1 MSDRP
6 VLLRG
11 GRVVDPSQGLDAV
24 RDLLL
29 SDGKVARVAPSGSL
43 DGDLP
48 EGTEVVECAGLV
60 VTPGLVDV
68 HVHLR
73 EPGGEHK
80 ETIASG
86 ARAAAAGGFT
96 AICAMPNTDP
106 VIDSPATVGFVAAAG
121 RAAGAAR
128 VYPVG
133 ALSMGQKGERL
144 TEIGE
149 LVEAGA
155 VGITDDGLPVMDSGL
170 MRRALEYTLAF
181 DIPVADHAEDVG
193 LSRGGVMNE
202 GAVSA
207 RLGLRGKPNA
217 AEDVHV
223 ARDLVVAEL
232 TGGHIHLQH
241 VSTRHGVELIRQA
254 KARGVRVTA
263 EATPHH
269 LLLTDEAVKG
279 YDTNAKMNPPLRTEA
294 DRLAVVEGFL
304 DGTLDTLATDHAPH
318 HYDEKEQAFD
328 DAPFGIV
335 GLETVVGLILTHFV
349 HEHGEH
355 GEHGEHDEH
364 AEDGE
369 DARHPGTMDLS
380 TFVERASVAPA
391 RAFHLPGGTLAEGSP
406 ADVTVLD
413 LDHRWTVDP
422 TRFLSMSRNTPFTGW
437 KLRGRAVRTIVG
449 GRSVFVAE
457 GQEPPG

>member
-1 MSDRP
+1 MMSERP
-6 VLLRG
+6 MLLRG
-11 GRVVDPSQGLDAV
+11 GRVVDPSQGLDGE
-24 RDLLL
+24 RDVLLV
-29 SDGKVARVAPSGSL
+29 DGKVARLGSAL
-43 DGDLP
+43 AELPDGVD
-48 EGTEVVECAGLV
+48 VVDCSGLV
-60 VTPGLVDV
+60 VTPGLIDV

-80 ETIASG
+80 ETIATG
-86 ARAAAAGGFT
+86 ARSAAAGGFT
-96 AICAMPNTDP
+96 AVCAMPNTDP

-121 RAAGAAR
+121 RAAGSAR

-170 MRRALEYTLAF
+170 MRRALEYALAF
-181 DIPVADHAEDVG
+181 DVPVADHAEDVG

-202 GAVSA
+202 GTVSA

-223 ARDLVVAEL
+223 ARDLLVAEL

-241 VSTRHGVELIRQA
+241 VSTRQGVELIRQA

-269 LLLTDEAVKG
+269 LLLTDEAVAG
-279 YDTNAKMNPPLRTEA
+279 YETNAKMNPPLRTEA

-335 GLETVVGLILTHFV
+335 GLETVVGLLLTHFV
-349 HEHGEH
+349 H
-355 GEHGEHDEH
+355 DEG
-364 AEDGE
+364 AGG
-369 DARHPGTMDLS
+369 RHPGSLGLS
-380 TFVERASVAPA
+380 TFVERASVQPA
-391 RAFHLPGGTLAEGSP
+391 RAFHLPGGTLREGSP
-406 ADVTVLD
+406 ADVTLLD
-413 LDHRWTVDP
+413 LDATWTVDP
-422 TRFLSMSRNTPFTGW
+422 THFLSRSRNTPFTGW
-437 KLRGRAVRTIVG
+437 ALRGRAVRTIVG
-449 GRSVFVAE
+449 GRTVFARGEAE
-457 GQEPPG
+457 GA